1 MVDGAPVPD
10 TAMDTKS
17 DDEPGDMVDTTP
29 LTDDE
34 RALLDRLRD
43 SGGESP
49 APTRPEDTLP
59 VAPPPPTADP
69 DPLDPV
75 FREPTP

>member
-17 DDEPGDMVDTTP
+17 DDGEPGDVVDTTP

-43 SGGESP
+43 GGGS
-49 APTRPEDTLP
+49 AGPTRPEDTLP
-59 VAPPPPTADP
+59 AAPPPGDDP

-75 FREPTP
+75 FREPT

>member
-1 MVDGAPVPD
+1 
-10 TAMDTKS
+10 MDTKS
-17 DDEPGDMVDTTP
+17 EDSDFREADTTP

-43 SGGESP
+43 GDGGGAPAAEESP
-49 APTRPEDTLP
+49 EYAVAVDEDSPVPTEPRTGP
-59 VAPPPPTADP
+59 A

-75 FREPTP
+75 FQEPAS